1 MNTLHIARLV
11 AAKDLRIEWRSR
23 VVTNQVL
30 PFAALVMVMFAFAL
44 DNDTVLPRVAPGLV
58 WLAAMF
64 SLLVLVQRTFAVE
77 TADGALDALR
87 VAGVGPAGIFL
98 GKALALA
105 VQLAVLEVMLLGAAV
120 VLYRTELVAGGVVL
134 LVTTYLA
141 ATLGLAFVG
150 TLYGGLAAG
159 AKGRET
165 LLPLLLLPVVAPV
178 LIGATR
184 ATEAALGT
192 NDATPSEG
200 WPWIGLLALFA
211 VIFGA
216 GGSLAFGSLI
226 DE

>member
-1 MNTLHIARLV
+1 MECRATITGSFL
-11 AAKDLRIEWRSR
+11 S
-23 VVTNQVL
+23 
-30 PFAALVMVMFAFAL
+30 
-44 DNDTVLPRVAPGLV
+44 
-58 WLAAMF
+58 
-64 SLLVLVQRTFAVE
+64 QRTRPFHR
-77 TADGALDALR
+77 GH
-87 VAGVGPAGIFL
+87 
-98 GKALALA
+98 
-105 VQLAVLEVMLLGAAV
+105 
-120 VLYRTELVAGGVVL
+120 
-134 LVTTYLA
+134 LA